1 MMKVQVFSLAALATL
16 VSGFSLNDSPLN
28 VELEFTGN
36 TAVKALIKNTGSED
50 LKLFKTGTFLDDS
63 HVEKVE
69 VFKAEEKVPFDGLR
83 LRVSTNNLEES
94 AFQILPAG
102 ESIEA
107 SFDIAVAHDLSA
119 GGDFKVLTE
128 GAFAYANLDSTEIA
142 GAVPFISNSV
152 QAAVNGEQAGKIRRD
167 YQELAKRTVV
177 QSDCTGTR
185 RTATITALN
194 NCASLA
200 RTAATNAQS
209 NNAKMTEYFKSSTT
223 STKNT
228 VATVFNNI
236 ASQCGSTTSG
246 SSRYYCSD
254 ILSACSNGVLA
265 YTYPATSQMVNCPLF
280 FSGLS
285 ALSSTCHAQDQATT
299 VLHEMTHLTSVKGTS
314 DYGGYGYNFVRS
326 LSASQNLNHA
336 DTYTLF
342 AQGKSNRS
350 MNVIMYANLVQLSML
365 AAKLPILRPNGTD
378 HFAVGRGCNLSG
390 SFGEFLVT

>member
-1 MMKVQVFSLAALATL
+1 MKVQVLSLAALATL
-16 VSGFSLNDSPLN
+16 VSGFSLDDSPLN

-69 VFKAEEKVPFDGLR
+69 VFKAEEKVAFDGLR
-83 LRVSTNNLEES
+83 LRVSTKNLEES
-94 AFQILPAG
+94 AFQVLAAG
-102 ESIEA
+102 ETIEA

-119 GGDFKVLTE
+119 GGDYKVLTE

-152 QAAVNGEQAGKIRRD
+152 QAAVNGEQAGKVRRD

-185 RTATITALN
+185 RTATTTALS

-200 RTAATNAQS
+200 RTAASNAQS
-209 NNAKMTEYFKSSTT
+209 NNAKMTEYFKSTT
-223 STKNT
+223 ASVKNT

-236 ASQCGSTTSG
+236 ATQCGSTTSG
-246 SSRYYCSD
+246 NSRYYCTD

-280 FSGLS
+280 FSGLT
-285 ALSSTCHAQDQATT
+285 ALSRTCHAQDQATT
-299 VLHEMTHLTSVKGTS
+299 VLHEMTHLTQVKGTS

-342 AQGKSNRS
+342 AQGKLLL
-350 MNVIMYANLVQLSML
+350 MNITSIHANAL
-365 AAKLPILRPNGTD
+365 
-378 HFAVGRGCNLSG
+378 
-390 SFGEFLVT
+390 

>member
-1 MMKVQVFSLAALATL
+1 MKVQFFSLAALATL
-16 VSGFSLNDSPLN
+16 VSGFTLDDSPLN

-36 TAVKALIKNTGSED
+36 TAVRALIKNTGTED

-69 VFKAEEKVPFDGLR
+69 VFKAEDKVPFDGLR

-94 AFQILPAG
+94 AFQVLAAG

-119 GGDFKVLTE
+119 GGAFKVLTE
-128 GAFAYANLDSTEIA
+128 GAFAYANLDSTDIA

-152 QAAVNGEQAGKIRRD
+152 NAAVDGVQAGKIRRD
-167 YQELAKRTVV
+167 FQELAKRTVV

-185 RTATITALN
+185 RTATTTALS

-209 NNAKMTEYFKSSTT
+209 NNSKMTEYFKSTSS
-223 STKNT
+223 STKST
-228 VATVFNNI
+228 VASVFNKI
-236 ASQCGSTTSG
+236 ATQCGSTTTGNSK
-246 SSRYYCSD
+246 YYCSD
-254 ILSACSNGVLA
+254 ILGACSSGVLA
-265 YTYPATSQMVNCPLF
+265 YTYPSTGQMVNCPLF

-285 ALSSTCHAQDQATT
+285 ALSTRCHAQDQATT
-299 VLHEMTHLTSVKGTS
+299 VLHEMTHLSQVKGTS
-314 DYGGYGYNFVRS
+314 DYGGYGYRFVKS
-326 LSASQNLNHA
+326 LSAAQNLNHA

-342 AQGKSNRS
+342 AQGKSIS
-350 MNVIMYANLVQLSML
+350 TLCFGTHANTMQLFTPSAENSVPEMM
-365 AAKLPILRPNGTD
+365 T
-378 HFAVGRGCNLSG
+378 
-390 SFGEFLVT
+390 